1 MIKLL
6 SGRLFSFARIKAVLL
21 KEFVQMRRDRMTFAM
36 MVGVPIMQLVLFGFA
51 INSDPRNLPTALID
65 RDQSTFSRSIVSATE
80 NSTFMDIAYRPETE
94 AEAERLMREGK
105 VNFIFMIP
113 DDFSRDLV
121 RGDNPQVLLVADA
134 TDPSASSGAVN
145 SMRQIVQA
153 GLMRDLSGSL
163 SNIADKPPAVD
174 VVMHKRYNPA
184 GITQYNIIPGLL
196 GIIIAMTMTM
206 ITAVAITREK
216 ERGTME
222 NLLAMPLKPIEMM
235 IGKVSPY
242 VIIGYVQ
249 TAVVMTAATFVFE
262 IPMSGSYL
270 VLLGAVT
277 MYIIVNLLIG
287 FFFSTIAKTQMQALQ
302 MTFFLLLPQILLS
315 GFLFPFLGMPRW
327 AQIIGECLPATHFMR
342 LMRGVMLKGAD
353 GADLFNSFWPLGV
366 IMLVV
371 AALAMIRYQKTL
383 D

>member
-1 MIKLL
+1 M
-6 SGRLFSFARIKAVLL
+6 SFFSFARVKAVLL
-21 KEFVQMRRDRMTFAM
+21 KEFVQMRRDKTTFAM
-36 MVGVPIMQLVLFGFA
+36 MVGVPIMQLILFGFA
-51 INSDPRNLPTALID
+51 INSDPRHLPTALMD
-65 RDQSTFSRSIVSATE
+65 RDHSMFSRSVINAAE
-80 NSTFMDIAYRPETE
+80 NSTFIDISHHPATD
-94 AEAERLMREGK
+94 AEAERLIREGE
-105 VNFIFMIP
+105 VSFIFIIP
-113 DDFSRDLV
+113 DNFGRDLV
-121 RGDNPQVLLVADA
+121 RGEQPQILLVADA

-145 SMRQIVQA
+145 SMKQIVSE
-153 GLMRDLSGSL
+153 GLRRDLSGSL
-163 SNIADKPPAVD
+163 STLSQAPPPVD
-174 VVMHKRYNPA
+174 VVIHKRYNPA

-222 NLLAMPLKPIEMM
+222 NLLAMPIKPLEMM
-235 IGKVSPY
+235 IGKISPY

-249 TAVVMTAATFVFE
+249 TIVVLLAAELAFE
-262 IPMSGSYL
+262 IPMAGSHITL
-270 VLLGAVT
+270 FLAVT
-277 MYIIVNLLIG
+277 IYIIVNLLIG
-287 FFFSTIAKTQMQALQ
+287 FFFSSIAQTQMQALQ

-327 AQIIGECLPATHFMR
+327 AQYIGEALPATHFMR

-353 GADLFNSFWPLGV
+353 AADLFASFWPLGV

-371 AALAMIRYQKTL
+371 GTLAMIRYKTTL